1 MSPPENSQR
10 KRDRNPGNL
19 RFCETQTL
27 TCESKHIKIVFK
39 NCKNKLNLKLLII
52 ICYDFRLIK
61 TKIKKY
67 YVRYEY
73 DADRILHLAFT

>member
-1 MSPPENSQR
+1 MPPAENSQR
-10 KRDRNPGNL
+10 KRDRNTGNL

-27 TCESKHIKIVFK
+27 TYESKHIKIVFK
-39 NCKNKLNLKLLII
+39 NCKNKLNSKLLII
-52 ICYDFRLIK
+52 ICYCFRLIK

-73 DADRILHLAFT
+73 DTDRILHLAFT